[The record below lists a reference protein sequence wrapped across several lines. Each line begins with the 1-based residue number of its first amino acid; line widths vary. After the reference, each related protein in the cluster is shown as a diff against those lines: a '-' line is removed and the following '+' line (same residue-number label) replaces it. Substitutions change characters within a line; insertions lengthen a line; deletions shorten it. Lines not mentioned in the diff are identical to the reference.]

1 MCLAIPAK
9 IKSID
14 GHMAEVEIGGVSRQV
29 NLQLTP
35 EARENDYVL
44 VHAGFAIHTVDEEE
58 AQQTLSLFEEM
69 GAWEEVS
76 AAEVPKKA

>member
-14 GHMAEVEIGGVSRQV
+14 GHMAEVEIGGVSRQIS
-29 NLQLTP
+29 LELTP

-44 VHAGFAIHTVDEEE
+44 VHAGFAIHTVEEKE
-58 AQQTLSLFEEM
+58 AQQTLDLFEEM
-69 GAWEEVS
+69 VALEEGS
-76 AAEVPKKA
+76 AAEVPRKA